1 MEFWF
6 LQQSPAHSNKTVPTM
21 DSTDYKTNP
30 LNRIIGL
37 SVILSVGFLLVILA
51 GIYGNWFPIVIG
63 IIFSVAYLPV
73 AITRRLNSFDPFSTP
88 STNVFAELGQFLT
101 AFLLVSGL
109 YLPVVLHHSYILTTT
124 AAALTIIG
132 GVLIF
137 GTVYTFSHYF
147 DEPEEDDGLANF

>member
-1 MEFWF
+1 
-6 LQQSPAHSNKTVPTM
+6 M
-21 DSTDYKTNP
+21 DSIDFKTNP

-63 IIFSVAYLPV
+63 IIFAVAYLPV
-73 AITRRLNSFDPFSTP
+73 AITRRVTSFDPFSTP
-88 STNVFAELGQFLT
+88 NTNVLAESAQFLS

-109 YLPVVLHHSYILTTT
+109 YLPIVLHHSFILTTT
-124 AAALTIIG
+124 AATLTIIG

-147 DEPEEDDGLANF
+147 DEPADEDGLGDL

>member
-1 MEFWF
+1 M
-6 LQQSPAHSNKTVPTM
+6 
-21 DSTDYKTNP
+21 
-30 LNRIIGL
+30 
-37 SVILSVGFLLVILA
+37 VILA

-63 IIFSVAYLPV
+63 LIFSVAYLPV
-73 AITRRLNSFDPFSTP
+73 AITRRFNSFDPFSAP
-88 STNVFAELGQFLT
+88 STNVLAELGQFLT

-109 YLPVVLHHSYILTTT
+109 YLPIVLHHSYILTTT

-147 DEPEEDDGLANF
+147 DEPEDDDGLGNL

>member
-1 MEFWF
+1 
-6 LQQSPAHSNKTVPTM
+6 M
-21 DSTDYKTNP
+21 DSADYKINP

-63 IIFSVAYLPV
+63 LIFSVAYLPV
-73 AITRRLNSFDPFSTP
+73 AITRRLNSFDPFSAP
-88 STNVFAELGQFLT
+88 STNVLAELGQFLT

-109 YLPVVLHHSYILTTT
+109 YLPIVLHHSYILTTT

-132 GVLIF
+132 GV
-137 GTVYTFSHYF
+137 YF
-147 DEPEEDDGLANF
+147 DEPEDDDGLGNL